1 MEVLETVKLATS
13 AIKRNKTRSFL
24 TMLGIIIGV
33 FAVITLVSVGTG
45 LKNYITKQFESIG
58 ANVLYV
64 MPGRMGGDGEGVSFG
79 APPNYSGSKLKNSYV
94 DDIKSL
100 GMPIEDAIG
109 YIEIPGMAKY
119 RNNQTRITVG
129 GASPDI
135 TNFVSLTVKEGRF
148 YTNSE
153 MYASRKVA
161 VIGPEVASK
170 LYGNLEPL
178 DKEIIITDTRFK
190 VIGVLE
196 SMGSG
201 IAGGEMDRAVYI
213 PITTAQEIF
222 DIENL
227 QNIMVKFSDKDR
239 ADEAKFRVKTMLL
252 KTLKEDDFSVFNQGT
267 LLSTISSI
275 LQVLTIALGGIAAIS
290 LLVGGIGIMNIM
302 LVSVTERTREIGIRK
317 SVGATNRDILT
328 QFLVESVFLSLVGGA
343 IGVILGILGTMGVG
357 KLISANAFSLWSII
371 LAFGVSA
378 LVGIVFGV
386 APAAKASKLDPVEAL
401 RYE

>member
-135 TNFVSLTVKEGRF
+135 TNFVSLTVKEGR
-148 YTNSE
+148 
-153 MYASRKVA
+153 
-161 VIGPEVASK
+161 
-170 LYGNLEPL
+170 
-178 DKEIIITDTRFK
+178 
-190 VIGVLE
+190 
-196 SMGSG
+196 
-201 IAGGEMDRAVYI
+201 
-213 PITTAQEIF
+213 
-222 DIENL
+222 
-227 QNIMVKFSDKDR
+227 
-239 ADEAKFRVKTMLL
+239 
-252 KTLKEDDFSVFNQGT
+252 
-267 LLSTISSI
+267 
-275 LQVLTIALGGIAAIS
+275 
-290 LLVGGIGIMNIM
+290 
-302 LVSVTERTREIGIRK
+302 
-317 SVGATNRDILT
+317 
-328 QFLVESVFLSLVGGA
+328 
-343 IGVILGILGTMGVG
+343 
-357 KLISANAFSLWSII
+357 
-371 LAFGVSA
+371 
-378 LVGIVFGV
+378 
-386 APAAKASKLDPVEAL
+386 
-401 RYE
+401 